1 MDITT
6 PSSQGEVESGGG
18 ICLHYITLDKHPH
31 LDLSSLY
38 GGGIYRKEL
47 KYLTTP
53 RSKGK

>member
-1 MDITT
+1 MNITT
-6 PSSQGEVESGGG
+6 PSSQGEVESEGG

-31 LDLSSLY
+31 LDLTSLY

-47 KYLTTP
+47 MYLITP

>member
-31 LDLSSLY
+31 LDLTSLY
-38 GGGIYRKEL
+38 GGEINRKEL
-47 KYLTTP
+47 MYLTTP